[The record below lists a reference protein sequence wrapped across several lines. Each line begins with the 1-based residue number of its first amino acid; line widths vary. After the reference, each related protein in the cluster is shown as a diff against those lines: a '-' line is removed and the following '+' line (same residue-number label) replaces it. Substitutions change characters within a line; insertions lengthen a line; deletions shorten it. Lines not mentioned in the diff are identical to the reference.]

1 MRFAEK
7 NHKLVYA
14 FLQEQRYDGD
24 YYDLAVMGYLRAVER
39 YCSHAYLRRFSFS
52 TVAYRAMQQSIVS
65 WKRGES
71 RRRTRR
77 RKPTVRFAAAERP
90 SVTRS
95 FRKHISFRSCKK
107 CGTPQQ
113 AAFALL
119 RLHGYSI
126 AEIAAR
132 YKLDPRR
139 VRRMLKSLY
148 SAYLRVRGDGEGGE
162 KMKDQHTRMLHG
174 RLLRPLK
181 VGSSALIDHEGQFI
195 LTSLVTSIQ
204 VQNEQEAKF
213 ETLNTHYHV
222 KFSPLQAAVAA
233 SILMAVAA

>member
-1 MRFAEK
+1 MILANITILPLWATCALWSAIAPTPICAAFRSPPSLTARCSKALCRGSAE
-7 NHKLVYA
+7 
-14 FLQEQRYDGD
+14 
-24 YYDLAVMGYLRAVER
+24 RAGAGR
-39 YCSHAYLRRFSFS
+39 
-52 TVAYRAMQQSIVS
+52 Q
-65 WKRGES
+65 
-71 RRRTRR
+71 
-77 RKPTVRFAAAERP
+77 RKPTVRFAAAGRTF
-90 SVTRS
+90 VTRS
-95 FRKHISFRSCKK
+95 FRKHISSRSCKN
-107 CGTPQQ
+107 
-113 AAFALL
+113 AERRSRL
-119 RLHGYSI
+119 RLLCCACTGTALRRSPRSTSWTRGVC
-126 AEIAAR
+126 AECSKVCI
-132 YKLDPRR
+132 PPICGSVGTGRR
-139 VRRMLKSLY
+139 R
-148 SAYLRVRGDGEGGE
+148 

>member
-14 FLQEQRYDGD
+14 FLQEQRYDPGE

-39 YCSHAYLRRFSFS
+39 YCSHAYLRRFSLS

-71 RRRTRR
+71 RRRQAEEAYCALYGRRETVWDAELSEAYFFSELQNAERRSRPRLRCCACTGTALRRSPRGTSSIRGVYAGCSKVCIPPICGSAEMGRR
-77 RKPTVRFAAAERP
+77 RKNEGSAHKDA
-90 SVTRS
+90 
-95 FRKHISFRSCKK
+95 
-107 CGTPQQ
+107 
-113 AAFALL
+113 
-119 RLHGYSI
+119 
-126 AEIAAR
+126 
-132 YKLDPRR
+132 PR
-139 VRRMLKSLY
+139 
-148 SAYLRVRGDGEGGE
+148 
-162 KMKDQHTRMLHG
+162 

-195 LTSLVTSIQ
+195 LTLLVTSIH

>member
-1 MRFAEK
+1 MILA
-7 NHKLVYA
+7 NITILPLWATCVPWNAIVPMPICAA
-14 FLQEQRYDGD
+14 FRSLPSPTARCSR
-24 YYDLAVMGYLRAVER
+24 ALRHGNEER
-39 YCSHAYLRRFSFS
+39 AG
-52 TVAYRAMQQSIVS
+52 A
-65 WKRGES
+65 G
-71 RRRTRR
+71 RR
-77 RKPTVRFAAAERP
+77 RKPTVRFTAAERP
-90 SVTRS
+90 SATQNCQ
-95 FRKHISFRSCKK
+95 KHISSRSCKNAEHRSRPRLRCCVCMGTALRRSPRGTSWTRGVCAGCSRVCIPPI
-107 CGTPQQ
+107 CGSVGT
-113 AAFALL
+113 
-119 RLHGYSI
+119 
-126 AEIAAR
+126 E
-132 YKLDPRR
+132 RR
-139 VRRMLKSLY
+139 R
-148 SAYLRVRGDGEGGE
+148 

>member
-1 MRFAEK
+1 
-7 NHKLVYA
+7 
-14 FLQEQRYDGD
+14 
-24 YYDLAVMGYLRAVER
+24 MGYLRAVER

-71 RRRTRR
+71 RRRQAEEAYSALCGRR
-77 RKPTVRFAAAERP
+77 ETVCDTELSEAFFFSELQ
-90 SVTRS
+90 
-95 FRKHISFRSCKK
+95 K

-132 YKLDPRR
+132 YNLDPRR

-148 SAYLRVRGDGEGGE
+148 SAYPRRWEGGD

-174 RLLRPLK
+174 RLLRPLR

>member
-1 MRFAEK
+1 MILANITILPLWATCALWSAIAPTPICAAFRSPPSLTARCSKALCRGSAE
-7 NHKLVYA
+7 
-14 FLQEQRYDGD
+14 
-24 YYDLAVMGYLRAVER
+24 RAGAGR
-39 YCSHAYLRRFSFS
+39 
-52 TVAYRAMQQSIVS
+52 Q
-65 WKRGES
+65 
-71 RRRTRR
+71 
-77 RKPTVRFAAAERP
+77 RKPTVRFAAAGRTF
-90 SVTRS
+90 VTRS
-95 FRKHISFRSCKK
+95 FRKHISSRSCKNAERRSRPRLR
-107 CGTPQQ
+107 CCACMGT
-113 AAFALL
+113 AL
-119 RLHGYSI
+119 RRS
-126 AEIAAR
+126 
-132 YKLDPRR
+132 PRGTSSTR
-139 VRRMLKSLY
+139 DVYAGCSKACIPPWGR
-148 SAYLRVRGDGEGGE
+148 EGGE

>member
-1 MRFAEK
+1 M
-7 NHKLVYA
+7 
-14 FLQEQRYDGD
+14 QEQRYDPGE

-71 RRRTRR
+71 RRRQAEEAYCALCGRRENVCDAELSEAYFFSELQNAERRSRLRLLCCACTGTALRRSPRSTSWTRGVCAECSKVCIPPICGSVGTGRR
-77 RKPTVRFAAAERP
+77 R
-90 SVTRS
+90 
-95 FRKHISFRSCKK
+95 
-107 CGTPQQ
+107 
-113 AAFALL
+113 
-119 RLHGYSI
+119 
-126 AEIAAR
+126 
-132 YKLDPRR
+132 
-139 VRRMLKSLY
+139 
-148 SAYLRVRGDGEGGE
+148 